1 MVLVMER
8 RPLTLQI
15 KQVYV
20 REWELDPSLMEGNVW
35 LNCYMLAIVATEVVE
50 GVLVI
55 LEVVEG
61 EVVEEGINLPQQ
73 LNN

>member
-20 REWELDPSLMEGNVW
+20 REWELDPSLME
-35 LNCYMLAIVATEVVE
+35 EVVV

>member
-20 REWELDPSLMEGNVW
+20 REWELDPSLME
-35 LNCYMLAIVATEVVE
+35 EVE
-50 GVLVI
+50 WVLVI